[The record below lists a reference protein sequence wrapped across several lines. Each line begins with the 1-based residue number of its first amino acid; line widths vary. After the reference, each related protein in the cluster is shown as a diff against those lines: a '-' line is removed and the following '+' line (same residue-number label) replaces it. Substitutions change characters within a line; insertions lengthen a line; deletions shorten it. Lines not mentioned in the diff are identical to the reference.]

1 MGEQTCVPAG
11 CYRDVLVTREFS
23 RTEPGAFQ
31 LKYYAPGV
39 GNVRVGWGGANEDE
53 HEVLVLI
60 DIVHLGPEALAE
72 VRRKVLEQERRAY
85 DLSPGVYGRTTPSEL
100 NG

>member
-1 MGEQTCVPAG
+1 
-11 CYRDVLVTREFS
+11 
-23 RTEPGAFQ
+23 
-31 LKYYAPGV
+31 
-39 GNVRVGWGGANEDE
+39 
-53 HEVLVLI
+53 VLVLT

-85 DLSPGVYGRTTPSEL
+85 DISTGVYGRTTPSEL